1 MLNELKARITKLL
14 TEEPKERGWGTA
26 QKLRRPAGDLILIA
40 TTVSAT
46 VDALNDI
53 LCDEL
58 AEVVREHEKKG

>member
-1 MLNELKARITKLL
+1 
-14 TEEPKERGWGTA
+14 
-26 QKLRRPAGDLILIA
+26 
-40 TTVSAT
+40 VSAT